1 MSFFEKLE
9 KVVNFL
15 LKMQG
20 RVDAINERQKAYKER
35 IMKDSDYYIKQ
46 YNNKQTEELKE
57 LYYIS
62 EDNKAK
68 QLAIKKILHNR
79 NENI

>member
-20 RVDAINERQKAYKER
+20 RVDAINERQEAYKER

>member
-20 RVDAINERQKAYKER
+20 RVDAINERQEAYKER

-46 YNNKQTEELKE
+46 YK
-57 LYYIS
+57 
-62 EDNKAK
+62 
-68 QLAIKKILHNR
+68 
-79 NENI
+79 